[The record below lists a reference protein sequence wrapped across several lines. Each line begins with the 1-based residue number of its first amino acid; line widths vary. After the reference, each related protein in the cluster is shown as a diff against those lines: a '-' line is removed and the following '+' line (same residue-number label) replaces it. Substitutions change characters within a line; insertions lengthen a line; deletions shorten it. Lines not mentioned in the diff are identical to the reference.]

1 MVKFVAHTPKTRT
14 PIGGSIASSSNMY
27 LRDGQW
33 HLLLTLSKEHVR
45 GSGFNIPRGI
55 GNHYGLNFGEVLELT
70 SPLGPVHMGTDKLHI
85 LRLSSIR
92 RFIEQ
97 FNATVGDRVWLKF
110 GDDRS
115 FNVTPAPRLDSS
127 LKGLAAL
134 YNRIGFAVTEPQIEK
149 LLRNEDGTGEANA
162 SALLAPVNDALGL
175 SPDAP
180 RRRTVSLL
188 RQRHQDDLAEAI
200 STL

>member
-1 MVKFVAHTPKTRT
+1 
-14 PIGGSIASSSNMY
+14 
-27 LRDGQW
+27 
-33 HLLLTLSKEHVR
+33 
-45 GSGFNIPRGI
+45 
-55 GNHYGLNFGEVLELT
+55 
-70 SPLGPVHMGTDKLHI
+70 MGTDKLHI